1 MEPILSLQNISQAY
15 GNQRIVNQLSL
26 ELEDGQIGCLLGESG
41 CGKTS
46 VLRTI
51 AGFEP
56 LLQGEIRISGQL
68 VSQPGRSLAADQR
81 KVGMVFQDYALFPH
95 LTIYDN
101 VIFGCKGNDRK
112 QAAQQVNKLLDIVGL
127 GNSLKK
133 YPHELSGGQ
142 QQRVALARALAP
154 QPQLLLLDEPFSN
167 LDVTLRERLS
177 LEVRDIL
184 KEQGTTALMVTHN
197 QHEAFAMADL
207 VGVMRCGE
215 IQQWDTA
222 YNLYHHPANP
232 YVADFVG
239 EGVLLPGLVSANCR
253 VETGLGQLDGLCC
266 VEIPPGT
273 AVDVLIR
280 PEDIVYDPACEPN
293 VEILRRHF
301 RGPSTFYTLEM
312 SDGTQLQMLM
322 PSTSDHLPGTRIGI
336 RPQVQHLV
344 LFQTK
349 QQSIGPKPY

>member
-1 MEPILSLQNISQAY
+1 MKPILYLNGISQAY
-15 GNQRIVNQLSL
+15 GPHRVVHELSL
-26 ELEDGQIGCLLGESG
+26 QLDAGQIGCLLGESG

-56 LLQGEIRISGQL
+56 LLTGEVHIAGHL
-68 VSQPGRSLAADQR
+68 VSRPGFSLAADRRQ
-81 KVGMVFQDYALFPH
+81 VGMVFQDYALFPH
-95 LTIYDN
+95 LTIFDN
-101 VIFGCKGNDRK
+101 VAFGLKRTEK
-112 QAAQQVNKLLDIVGL
+112 ATTLKRVEELLRVVDL
-127 GNSLKK
+127 DQSRDK

-184 KEQGTTALMVTHN
+184 KQQGTTALMVTHN

-207 VGVMRCGE
+207 VGVMRSGE

-232 YVADFVG
+232 YVANFVG
-239 EGVLLPGLVSANCR
+239 EGVLLPGVVGPECH
-253 VETGLGQLDGLCC
+253 VETALGTLEGLCC
-266 VEIPPGT
+266 IDSYAGKEVK
-273 AVDVLIR
+273 VLIR
-280 PEDIVYDPACEPN
+280 PEDIVYDAGCEPN
-293 VEILRRHF
+293 AEILRRNF
-301 RGPSTFYTLEM
+301 RGPSILYTLRIA
-312 SDGTQLQMLM
+312 DGSQLQMLM
-322 PSTSDHLPGTRIGI
+322 PSTCDHQPGSRIGI
-336 RPQVQHLV
+336 RPQVEHLV
-344 LFQTK
+344 LFP
-349 QQSIGPKPY
+349 SL

>member
-15 GNQRIVNQLSL
+15 GSQRIVNQLSL

-56 LLQGEIRISGQL
+56 LLEGEIRISGQL

-81 KVGMVFQDYALFPH
+81 MVGMVFQDYALFPH

-101 VIFGCKGNDRK
+101 VIFGCKGTDKKR
-112 QAAQQVNKLLDIVGL
+112 ATQQVNKLLDTVGL
-127 GNSLKK
+127 GDSQKK

-177 LEVRDIL
+177 LEVREIL

-207 VGVMRCGE
+207 VGVMRSGE

-222 YNLYHHPANP
+222 YNLYHHPVNP
-232 YVADFVG
+232 YVANFVG
-239 EGVLLPGLVSANCR
+239 EGVLLPGLVRSNCR
-253 VETGLGQLDGLCC
+253 VETGLGQLNGLCC
-266 VEIPPGT
+266 VEMTPGT

-280 PEDIVYDPACEPN
+280 PEDIVYDPEREPN
-293 VEILRRHF
+293 VEVLRRHF

-312 SDGTQLQMLM
+312 AEGTQLQMLM
-322 PSTSDHLPGTRIGI
+322 PSTSNHLPGTRIGI
-336 RPQVQHLV
+336 RAEIQHLV
-344 LFQTK
+344 LFPTEQH
-349 QQSIGPKPY
+349 SLRP

>member
-1 MEPILSLQNISQAY
+1 MELVLNLRGISQAY
-15 GNQRIVNQLSL
+15 GRHQVVRELSL
-26 ELEDGQIGCLLGESG
+26 QLEAGQIGCLLGESG

-56 LLQGEIRISGQL
+56 LLAGEIHIAGQL
-68 VSQPGRSLAADQR
+68 VSRSEFSMAADQR
-81 KVGMVFQDYALFPH
+81 QVGMVFQDYALFPH
-95 LTIYDN
+95 LTISDN
-101 VIFGCKGNDRK
+101 IAFGLKRVDKAYALRRVEELL
-112 QAAQQVNKLLDIVGL
+112 QVVGL
-127 GNSLKK
+127 DRSGDK

-184 KEQGTTALMVTHN
+184 KQQGTTALMVTHN

-207 VGVMRCGE
+207 VGVMRAGE

-232 YVADFVG
+232 YVANFVG
-239 EGVLLPGLVSANCR
+239 EGVLLPGVVGPDCH
-253 VETGLGQLDGLCC
+253 VETALGVLEGLCC
-266 VEIPPGT
+266 IDSYAGK
-273 AVDVLIR
+273 AVKVLIR
-280 PEDIVYDPACEPN
+280 PEDIVYDAECEPN
-293 VEILRRHF
+293 AEVLRCNF
-301 RGPSTFYTLEM
+301 RGPNILYTLCIA
-312 SDGTQLQMLM
+312 DGSQLQMLM
-322 PSTSDHLPGTRIGI
+322 PSTCDHQPGNRIGI
-336 RPQVQHLV
+336 RPQVEHLV
-344 LFQTK
+344 LF
-349 QQSIGPKPY
+349 PAL

>member
-1 MEPILSLQNISQAY
+1 MESVLNLQGISQAY
-15 GNQRIVNQLSL
+15 GRHRVVHELSL
-26 ELEDGQIGCLLGESG
+26 QLEAGQIGCLLGESG

-56 LLQGEIRISGQL
+56 LLTGEIHIAGQL
-68 VSQPGRSLAADQR
+68 VSRPGFSLAADRRQ
-81 KVGMVFQDYALFPH
+81 VGMVFQDYALFPH
-95 LTIYDN
+95 LTIFDN
-101 VIFGCKGNDRK
+101 VAFGLKGFDK
-112 QAAQQVNKLLDIVGL
+112 SYVQQWVAELLRTVGL
-127 GNSLKK
+127 DRSCDK

-184 KEQGTTALMVTHN
+184 KQQGTTALMVTHN

-207 VGVMRCGE
+207 VGVMRAGE

-232 YVADFVG
+232 YVANFVG
-239 EGVLLPGLVSANCR
+239 EGGLLPGVVGPECL
-253 VETGLGQLDGLCC
+253 VETGLGVLEGLCC
-266 VEIPPGT
+266 IDSYVDT
-273 AVDVLIR
+273 AVNVLIR
-280 PEDIVYDPACEPN
+280 PEDIVYDGNCEPN
-293 VEILRRHF
+293 AEVLRRNF
-301 RGPSTFYTLEM
+301 RGPNILYTLRIT
-312 SDGTQLQMLM
+312 DGSQLQMLM
-322 PSTSDHLPGTRIGI
+322 PSTCDHQPGSRIGI

-344 LFQTK
+344 LVPIQ
-349 QQSIGPKPY
+349 

>member
-1 MEPILSLQNISQAY
+1 MDTILSLQGISQAY
-15 GNQRIVNQLSL
+15 GQQRIVNQLSL

-56 LLQGEIRISGQL
+56 LLQGEIRIAGEL
-68 VSQPGRSLAADQR
+68 VSQPGWSLAADQR

-101 VIFGCKGNDRK
+101 VIFGCKGNDKKR
-112 QAAQQVNKLLDIVGL
+112 AAQQVNKLLDIVGL
-127 GNSLKK
+127 GNSQKK

-239 EGVLLPGLVSANCR
+239 EGILLPGFVRDNCR
-253 VETGLGQLDGLCC
+253 VETGLGQLGGLCC

-280 PEDIVYDPACEPN
+280 PEDIVYDPECEPN

-312 SDGTQLQMLM
+312 SNGTQLQMLM
-322 PSTSDHLPGTRIGI
+322 PSTSDHSPGSRIGI
-336 RPQVQHLV
+336 RAQVQHLV

-349 QQSIGPKPY
+349 QHSIGPEI